1 MPTVLPYLSRPPRP
15 PCTSVHLFYIFV
27 CVSVT
32 YIKILCYVMLSH
44 LAKVYLANIQ
54 HGVVKRMNWTK
65 NPNLH
70 RSIHF
75 VRCL

>member
-1 MPTVLPYLSRPPRP
+1 
-15 PCTSVHLFYIFV
+15 
-27 CVSVT
+27 
-32 YIKILCYVMLSH
+32 MLSH